1 MKEWIL
7 ENTTVTEERYDSL
20 INSDTVNKGR
30 EIEDNVKINYQHP
43 FLTIGTF
50 TLKKPSKLRCV
61 FYNIKKEGKYYLHKD
76 LKFRVLAETIF
87 DKKEPY
93 KKEFYS
99 KKRVGTCFM
108 KSLDLAYNL
117 KDNNIVTAMCD
128 EPFIIPTE
136 PFLHAFVCG
145 IGKDGKE
152 YVLDGT
158 LNIIIEKDIYVK
170 LYNARIISEIDGQKA
185 KKDIELLKS
194 KDLGHSILVHEY
206 LCFPE
211 EVMEGV
217 KKYIKTR

>member
-7 ENTTVTEERYDSL
+7 ENTVVTEERYDSL
-20 INSDTVNKGR
+20 INPNTVSKNRK
-30 EIEDNVKINYQHP
+30 IEAGVKINFKNPLYH
-43 FLTIGTF
+43 ICNF
-50 TLKKPSKLRCV
+50 TLKRPSKLRCK

-76 LKFRVLAETIF
+76 LKFRVLAETLF

-93 KKEFYS
+93 TKELYS
-99 KKRVGTCFM
+99 IKRVGTCFQ
-108 KSLDLAYNL
+108 KCLDFGCNL
-117 KDNNIVTAMCD
+117 KNNNLVIAMCD

-145 IGKDGKE
+145 VGKDGKE

-158 LNIIIEKDIYVK
+158 LNIIIEKDIFIK
-170 LYNARIISEIDGQKA
+170 LYNARIISEIDGEKA
-185 KKDIELLKS
+185 NKDINLLNS
-194 KDLGHSILVHEY
+194 KDLSHNILAHEY